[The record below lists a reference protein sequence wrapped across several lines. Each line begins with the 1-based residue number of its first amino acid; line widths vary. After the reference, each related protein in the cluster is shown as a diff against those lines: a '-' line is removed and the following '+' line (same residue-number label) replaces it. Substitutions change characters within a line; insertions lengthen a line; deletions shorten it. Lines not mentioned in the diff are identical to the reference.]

1 MIVFHGGFMTAAL
14 LFMAAGALTA
24 RFMKKKG
31 WWLKVHRFLETAG
44 YASLLAGLLA
54 AVVMVSL
61 FSGRHLALPHAW
73 LGVIIAIGATGT
85 FTMGLL
91 QFKVPA
97 EARKIRPL
105 HRWSG
110 RITIVLLI
118 INILSGL
125 TLIGII

>member
-1 MIVFHGGFMTAAL
+1 MIILHGGFMTVAL
-14 LFMAAGALTA
+14 LLMAAGAVTA
-24 RFMKKKG
+24 RFMKKKR
-31 WWLKVHRFLETAG
+31 WWLKAHRFLETAG

-61 FSGRHLALPHAW
+61 FSGTHLALPHAW
-73 LGVIIAIGATGT
+73 LGLIIVIGATGT

-91 QFKVPA
+91 QFRMP
-97 EARKIRPL
+97 ERARSIRPL

-110 RITIVLLI
+110 RITIALLT

>member
-1 MIVFHGGFMTAAL
+1 MIVLHGGFMIAAL
-14 LFMAAGALTA
+14 LLMAAGAVTA
-24 RFMKKKG
+24 RFMKKKR
-31 WWLKVHRFLETAG
+31 WWLKIHRVLETAG

-73 LGVIIAIGATGT
+73 LGVIIVIGAAGT
-85 FTMGLL
+85 LAMGLL
-91 QFKVPA
+91 QFRMPA
-97 EARKIRPL
+97 GARKIRPL

-110 RITIVLLI
+110 RITLMLLT

>member
-1 MIVFHGGFMTAAL
+1 MIIVHGGFMVAAML
-14 LFMAAGALTA
+14 LMTAGALTA

-31 WWLKVHRFLETAG
+31 WWLKLHRSFETVGLA
-44 YASLLAGLLA
+44 ALLAGILA

-73 LGVIIAIGATGT
+73 LGVIIVIGAAGT
-85 FTMGLL
+85 LAMGLL
-91 QFKVPA
+91 QFRMPTRT
-97 EARKIRPL
+97 RKIRPL